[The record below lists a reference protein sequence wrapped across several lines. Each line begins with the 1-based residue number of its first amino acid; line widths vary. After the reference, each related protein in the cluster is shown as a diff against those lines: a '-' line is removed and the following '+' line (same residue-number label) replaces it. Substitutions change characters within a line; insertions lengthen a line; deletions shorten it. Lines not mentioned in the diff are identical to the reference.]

1 MTTTAPPLTGQDIG
15 TVFAATSRVF
25 EVVLARNGVTFGG
38 WLVMNALDQHDGPLS
53 EAELAR
59 RLLPSPGEPS
69 AAVAMRVLAATGLVT
84 LTGPEDDAAGPVA
97 ALTEAG
103 AARVA
108 AIRAGIREVAGRL
121 YGDIPA
127 DDLATARR
135 VLATVTERANAELG
149 L

>member
-15 TVFAATSRVF
+15 TVAAATSRVF
-25 EVVLARNGVTFGG
+25 DVLLARNGVTFGG
-38 WLVMNALDQHDGPLS
+38 WLVMNALDQHGGPLS
-53 EAELAR
+53 EAELTR

-69 AAVAMRVLAATGLVT
+69 AAVAMRILAATGLVT
-84 LTGPEDDAAGPVA
+84 LAQPEDGDDGPVA
-97 ALTEAG
+97 TLTEAG

-135 VLATVTERANAELG
+135 VLATITERANAELG